1 MSILVSPHE
10 LRESIY
16 HGERFTLLATHWQPQ
31 LRQSYNEFTSLHIP
45 TALFSDTANSFAG
58 LPGSQVGRNPLPD
71 PDKLQEHFR
80 QWGIREDRPV
90 VVYDEGRGLF
100 AGRAWW
106 TLRWAGL
113 DNVRILDGGL
123 ANWRHLG
130 YTTLTGPGNFAVGA
144 TAEVNPGQMP
154 VATIDDVRNH
164 DGLLIDTRTR
174 NRFAGRRENLD
185 LKAGHIPGAVNVPE
199 RLFHNDGLRTWKSAG
214 EIREV
219 LFDAGLTPDS
229 TAGRAIGYAQV
240 LDYLAGGCTFAEAIE
255 STITGT
261 RRYVR
266 RQRSWFRRDAATTW
280 FDAARPDLAD
290 AVAALITDRTIEG

>member
-1 MSILVSPHE
+1 MSILVSPQE

-113 DNVRILDGGL
+113 NSVRILDGGL

-164 DGLLIDTRTR
+164 DGLLIDTRTP

-219 LFDAGLTPDS
+219 LFDAGLTPDNVQGAIIYS
-229 TAGRAIGYAQV
+229 GSGNHSALALAAMEDAGFTGLRHYV
-240 LDYLAGGCTFAEAIE
+240 GGWSQWSANPHNPVER
-255 STITGT
+255 G
-261 RRYVR
+261 
-266 RQRSWFRRDAATTW
+266 
-280 FDAARPDLAD
+280 
-290 AVAALITDRTIEG
+290 DRLTVNG

>member
-1 MSILVSPHE
+1 MSILVSPQE

-130 YTTLTGPGNFAVGA
+130 YTTLTGPGK
-144 TAEVNPGQMP
+144 
-154 VATIDDVRNH
+154 D
-164 DGLLIDTRTR
+164 
-174 NRFAGRRENLD
+174 
-185 LKAGHIPGAVNVPE
+185 
-199 RLFHNDGLRTWKSAG
+199 
-214 EIREV
+214 
-219 LFDAGLTPDS
+219 
-229 TAGRAIGYAQV
+229 
-240 LDYLAGGCTFAEAIE
+240 
-255 STITGT
+255 
-261 RRYVR
+261 
-266 RQRSWFRRDAATTW
+266 
-280 FDAARPDLAD
+280 
-290 AVAALITDRTIEG
+290 

>member
-1 MSILVSPHE
+1 MSILVSPQE

-31 LRQSYNEFTSLHIP
+31 LRQSYNQFTSLHIP

-144 TAEVNPGQMP
+144 SATVNPGQMP
-154 VATIDDVRNH
+154 VATIDDVRSH

-174 NRFAGRRENLD
+174 NLS
-185 LKAGHIPGAVNVPE
+185 LIHI
-199 RLFHNDGLRTWKSAG
+199 
-214 EIREV
+214 
-219 LFDAGLTPDS
+219 
-229 TAGRAIGYAQV
+229 
-240 LDYLAGGCTFAEAIE
+240 
-255 STITGT
+255 
-261 RRYVR
+261 
-266 RQRSWFRRDAATTW
+266 
-280 FDAARPDLAD
+280 
-290 AVAALITDRTIEG
+290 

>member
-1 MSILVSPHE
+1 MSVFVSAAE
-10 LRESIY
+10 LN
-16 HGERFTLLATHWQPQ
+16 ERIQTGQKQTIIAALWEPKAGKAWSKF
-31 LRQSYNEFTSLHIP
+31 QSEHIP
-45 TALFSDTANSFAG
+45 TALYCDPSVQLAG
-58 LPGSQVGRNPLPD
+58 LPGRAVGRNPLPD

-144 TAEVNPGQMP
+144 TAEVNPGQMS

-174 NRFAGRRENLD
+174 NRFAGRREHLD

-219 LFDAGLTPDS
+219 LFDAGLTPDNVQGAIIYS
-229 TAGRAIGYAQV
+229 GSGNHSALALAAMEDAGFTGLRHYV
-240 LDYLAGGCTFAEAIE
+240 GGWSQWSANPHNPVER
-255 STITGT
+255 G
-261 RRYVR
+261 
-266 RQRSWFRRDAATTW
+266 
-280 FDAARPDLAD
+280 
-290 AVAALITDRTIEG
+290 DRFTVNG

>member
-1 MSILVSPHE
+1 MSILVSPQE

-185 LKAGHIPGAVNVPE
+185 LKAGHIPGAVNIP
-199 RLFHNDGLRTWKSAG
+199 WG
-214 EIREV
+214 EAVHPNAR
-219 LFDAGLTPDS
+219 FKC
-229 TAGRAIGYAQV
+229 RADIEAAYAQFNPEEETV
-240 LDYLAGGCTFAEAIE
+240 TYCNLGAAAAHTWYTLRYALGFEHASLYDGSWAEW
-255 STITGT
+255 GNM
-261 RRYVR
+261 VR
-266 RQRSWFRRDAATTW
+266 M
-280 FDAARPDLAD
+280 P
-290 AVAALITDRTIEG
+290 VAKGQVQGD